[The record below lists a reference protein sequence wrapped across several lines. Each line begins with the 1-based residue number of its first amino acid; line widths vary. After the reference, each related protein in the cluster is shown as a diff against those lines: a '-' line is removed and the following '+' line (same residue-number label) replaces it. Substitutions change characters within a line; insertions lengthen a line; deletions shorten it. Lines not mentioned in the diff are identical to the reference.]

1 MRSIASKHAVLF
13 PRLRVACLLVLALGM
28 TLPLTAQAPQAAGT
42 VGSDASQAKKKEPI
56 QFKARSVQSVL
67 AKGKERTVLIGSV
80 TITMGSLT
88 ILADRVELSG
98 DDYKDVLCMG
108 NVKVNDTDKGFSLAS
123 DRLRYDRDTETGV
136 AQGKVF
142 VDDTKNSTQINAEW
156 VRFDQAESIFEAAIS
171 VVVVKEDL
179 SVRAEYA
186 KFNRNTEEMEL
197 RGGVVA
203 ITEDGTLTGEAITGN
218 AGASDMEVSGMV
230 SGTIKPKETTKQE

>member
-1 MRSIASKHAVLF
+1 MRLLAPKYAVLF
-13 PRLRVACLLVLALGM
+13 SRLRIACLLVLALSM
-28 TLPLTAQAPQAAGT
+28 TLPLTAQTPQTAGT
-42 VGSDASQAKKKEPI
+42 IGTATSQAKKKEPI
-56 QFKARSVQSVL
+56 QFQARSVQSVL

-98 DDYKDVLCMG
+98 DDYRDVLCVG
-108 NVKVNDTDKGFSLAS
+108 NVKVNDADKGFSLAS
-123 DRLRYDRDTETGV
+123 EKLRYDRDTETGV

-156 VRFDQAESIFEAAIS
+156 VRFDQAESIFEAAVS

-203 ITEDGTLTGEAITGN
+203 VTEDGTLTGDAITGKT
-218 AGASDMEVSGMV
+218 G
-230 SGTIKPKETTKQE
+230 